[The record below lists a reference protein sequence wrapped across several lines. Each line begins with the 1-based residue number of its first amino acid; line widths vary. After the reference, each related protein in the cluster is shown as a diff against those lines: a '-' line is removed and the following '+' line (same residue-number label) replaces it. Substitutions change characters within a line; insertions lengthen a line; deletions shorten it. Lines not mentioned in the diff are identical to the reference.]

1 MRLIH
6 ELLGGVT
13 AAKIND
19 VRDQWRQRIVAMGVV
34 AFCALAAFGGLAFIA
49 VGSYLSLREGM
60 VPWKAGLIVGG
71 GVLVLSLIGA
81 LSARFLVHRR
91 KATPPSGKSQPAPEA
106 ARIDS
111 IARLG
116 ETIGASISKQDIHTV
131 DVLIGALIAGALLGA
146 SSALRE
152 RLLSPKRYRSSR
164 LGAKPDRHGGGR

>member
-1 MRLIH
+1 MELIH
-6 ELLGGVT
+6 ALFGGVA

-91 KATPPSGKSQPAPEA
+91 KATQPSGKSQPAPEA
-106 ARIDS
+106 AGIDR

-116 ETIGASISKQDIHTV
+116 ETIGASISKQDIRTV
-131 DVLIGALIAGALLGA
+131 DVMIGALIAGALLGA
-146 SSALRE
+146 STALRE
-152 RLLSPKRYRSSR
+152 RLLDPGRWRSRRS
-164 LGAKPDRHGGGR
+164 GSKPDRHTGSR